1 MPPLIRD
8 HSRDSRNSR
17 LLLLFMTDFIPGL
30 ELARLFYLEA
40 VKPILDNSF
49 PGLRY
54 ATALIG
60 SGSEVLGFDTEM
72 SSDHHWGPRTL
83 LFLRQDDYDQH
94 RNNLDEVLRDRLP
107 LRFQGYSTNFTPP
120 DSADNNTQQ
129 LEDIDC
135 GPVNHRVELHTIRGF
150 FLDYL
155 NFDIN
160 HEIEPADWLTFP
172 DQKLRTITGGSVY
185 HDEIGLQGVRD
196 RFDYYPHDVWLY
208 LLASGW
214 ARIGQEEHLMGRAGM
229 VGDEIGSAII
239 GSRLVRD
246 LMRLCFLMER
256 QYAPYPKWFG
266 SAFNQLKCA
275 EELSPMLSAVLLAQV
290 WEERQKNLAL
300 AYENVARMHN
310 ALGITEPRLTN
321 VSTFFGRPFLVIE
334 LAGGFANAIRER
346 ITDESVKRIAEK
358 GLIGSIDQFSDST
371 DILSDPQWRTKLRG
385 LYE

>member
-1 MPPLIRD
+1 
-8 HSRDSRNSR
+8 
-17 LLLLFMTDFIPGL
+17 MTDFVPGL

-40 VKPILDNSF
+40 VKPILDTSF

-54 ATALIG
+54 AAALIG
-60 SGSEVLGFDTEM
+60 TGSEVLGFDTEM
-72 SSDHHWGPRTL
+72 SSDHHWGPRAM
-83 LFLRQDDYDQH
+83 LFLKEEHYNQH
-94 RNNLDEVLRDRLP
+94 REEITRILRDRLP

-120 DSADNNTQQ
+120 DTADNNTQR
-129 LEDIDC
+129 LEEIDE
-135 GPVNHRVELHTIRGF
+135 GPVNHRVELLTIRGF

-160 HEIEPADWLTFP
+160 HEIEPADWPTFP
-172 DQKLRTITGGSVY
+172 EQMLRTITGGAVY
-185 HDEIGLQGVRD
+185 HDEIGLQAVRD
-196 RFDYYPHDVWLY
+196 RFSYYPHDVWLY

-246 LMRLCFLMER
+246 LMRLCFLMEK

-266 SAFNQLKCA
+266 TAFGQLRCA
-275 EELSPMLSAVLLAQV
+275 EELSPVLTRVLISET
-290 WEERQKNLAL
+290 WEDRQKWLAV
-300 AYENVARMHN
+300 AYEGVARMHN
-310 ALGITEPRLTN
+310 ALGITDPLATN

-346 ITDESVKRIAEK
+346 ITDESVKRIA
-358 GLIGSIDQFSDST
+358 GNGPIGSIDQFSDST
-371 DILSDPQWRTKLRG
+371 DILSDPKWRTKLRG